1 MLEPSNP
8 MATTSSSPSSSS
20 SSTPH
25 SSPSPSLSPSATPPR
40 QHILLEPPSS
50 KKKKN
55 RTNVF
60 RVIRTVFRSFP
71 IFTTP
76 SVVACKIPVIHPG
89 LGLPDPHHNTSRITG
104 TLFGYRKGRVSLSI
118 QENPKCLPSLVVELA
133 MQTTTL
139 QKELSLGMV
148 RIALET
154 EKQPRSDNNNNKTEK
169 NTDILEEPLWT
180 MYCKG
185 EKTGYGVRREASEE
199 DLNVMELLRP
209 VSMGAGVL
217 PGNSEL
223 EGSDGEMAYM
233 RAYFERVIGSK
244 DSETFY
250 MLSPEGNN
258 GPELS
263 FFFVRV

>member
-1 MLEPSNP
+1 
-8 MATTSSSPSSSS
+8 MATTSSPSSSS
-20 SSTPH
+20 NNIPP
-25 SSPSPSLSPSATPPR
+25 SSPTTMTTPPR
-40 QHILLEPPSS
+40 QHIHLEPPSS

-55 RTNVF
+55 RSNVF
-60 RVIRTVFRSFP
+60 RVLRTVFRSFP

-76 SVVACKIPVIHPG
+76 AVACKIPVIHPG

-118 QENPKCLPSLVVELA
+118 QETPKSLPSLVVELA

-139 QKELSLGMV
+139 QKELSSGMV

-154 EKQPRSDNNNNKTEK
+154 EKQPRVDNNNNNNNKTEK
-169 NTDILEEPLWT
+169 KTDILDEPLWT

-185 EKTGYGVRREASEE
+185 EKTGYGVRREANEE

-223 EGSDGEMAYM
+223 EGPDGEMAYM

>member
-1 MLEPSNP
+1 MKESPKP
-8 MATTSSSPSSSS
+8 MATSSSSSSSFSSIPPSSPSSSPA
-20 SSTPH
+20 TTT
-25 SSPSPSLSPSATPPR
+25 TPPR
-40 QHILLEPPSS
+40 QNNLLEPPSS

-55 RTNVF
+55 KSNVF
-60 RVIRTVFRSFP
+60 RVLRTVFRSFP
-71 IFTTP
+71 IFTT
-76 SVVACKIPVIHPG
+76 SSIACKIPVINPG
-89 LGLPDPHHNTSRITG
+89 LGVADPHHNTSRVTG

-118 QENPKCLPSLVVELA
+118 QETPKCLPSLVVELA
-133 MQTTTL
+133 MQTITF
-139 QKELSLGMV
+139 QKELSMGMV

-154 EKQPRSDNNNNKTEK
+154 EKQPNNNNNKTEK
-169 NTDILEEPLWT
+169 NTNILDEPLWT

-185 EKTGYGVRREASEE
+185 DKTGYGVRREANDE
-199 DLNVMELLRP
+199 DLSVMELLRP

-217 PGNSEL
+217 PGNSES
-223 EGSDGEMAYM
+223 EGPDGEMAYM
-233 RAYFERVIGSK
+233 RAYFERVVGSK

>member
-1 MLEPSNP
+1 MVESSNP
-8 MATTSSSPSSSS
+8 MTTSSSS
-20 SSTPH
+20 SSSSSSIPP
-25 SSPSPSLSPSATPPR
+25 SSPATTITRPR
-40 QHILLEPPSS
+40 QNILLEPPPC

-55 RTNVF
+55 KTSVF
-60 RVIRTVFRSFP
+60 RVLRTVFRSFP

-76 SVVACKIPVIHPG
+76 AVACKIPVIHPG
-89 LGLPDPHHNTSRITG
+89 LGLPDPHHNTTRITG
-104 TLFGYRKGRVSLSI
+104 TLFGYRKGRVSFSI
-118 QENPKCLPSLVVELA
+118 QENPKCLPTLVVELA

-139 QKELSLGMV
+139 QKELSTGMV

-154 EKQPRSDNNNNKTEK
+154 EKQARGDNHNNKTEK
-169 NTDILEEPLWT
+169 NTTDILEEPLWT

-185 EKTGYGVRREASEE
+185 EKTGYGVRREANEE

-223 EGSDGEMAYM
+223 EGPDGEMAYM

>member
-1 MLEPSNP
+1 MVKSSNP
-8 MATTSSSPSSSS
+8 MATTSSSSSSS
-20 SSTPH
+20 SS
-25 SSPSPSLSPSATPPR
+25 SSIPPSPATPTTPSR
-40 QHILLEPPSS
+40 PHILLEPPSS
-50 KKKKN
+50 KKKKTK
-55 RTNVF
+55 TNVF
-60 RVIRTVFRSFP
+60 RVLRTVFRSFP

-76 SVVACKIPVIHPG
+76 SVACKIPVMHPG

-104 TLFGYRKGRVSLSI
+104 TLFGYRKGRVSFSI
-118 QENPKCLPSLVVELA
+118 QESPKCLPSLVVELA

-139 QKELSLGMV
+139 QKELSTGMV

-154 EKQPRSDNNNNKTEK
+154 EKQPRSDNNNKTEK
-169 NTDILEEPLWT
+169 KTDILEEPLWT

-185 EKTGYGVRREASEE
+185 EKTGYGVKREANED

-223 EGSDGEMAYM
+223 EGPDGEMAYM

>member
-1 MLEPSNP
+1 MGESSNP
-8 MATTSSSPSSSS
+8 MATSSSSPSSSI
-20 SSTPH
+20 P
-25 SSPSPSLSPSATPPR
+25 PSPTTTTTPPR
-40 QHILLEPPSS
+40 QHLLLQPPSS

-60 RVIRTVFRSFP
+60 RVLRTVFRSFP
-71 IFTTP
+71 IFTAP
-76 SVVACKIPVIHPG
+76 SVACKIPVIHPG

-139 QKELSLGMV
+139 QKELSTGMV

-154 EKQPRSDNNNNKTEK
+154 EKQPRADNNNSKTEK
-169 NTDILEEPLWT
+169 KTDILEEPLWT

-185 EKTGYGVRREASEE
+185 EKTGYGVKREATEE

-217 PGNSEL
+217 PGNSES
-223 EGSDGEMAYM
+223 EGPDGEMAYM

>member
-1 MLEPSNP
+1 MVAESSNP
-8 MATTSSSPSSSS
+8 MASSSS
-20 SSTPH
+20 SS
-25 SSPSPSLSPSATPPR
+25 SSNPPLSPSSPATTTTPPR
-40 QHILLEPPSS
+40 QHVLLEPPPS

-55 RTNVF
+55 RSNVF
-60 RVIRTVFRSFP
+60 RVLRTVFRSFP

-76 SVVACKIPVIHPG
+76 AVACKIPVIHPG

-133 MQTTTL
+133 MQTTML
-139 QKELSLGMV
+139 QKELSTGMV

-154 EKQPRSDNNNNKTEK
+154 EKQPRADNIHNHNNKVEK
-169 NTDILEEPLWT
+169 KTDILEEPLWT

-185 EKTGYGVRREASEE
+185 EKTGYGVKREANEE

-223 EGSDGEMAYM
+223 EGPDGEMAYM

>member
-1 MLEPSNP
+1 
-8 MATTSSSPSSSS
+8 MATSSSS
-20 SSTPH
+20 SSLNP
-25 SSPSPSLSPSATPPR
+25 PLSPSSPATTTTPPR
-40 QHILLEPPSS
+40 QHALLEPPPS

-55 RTNVF
+55 RSNVF
-60 RVIRTVFRSFP
+60 RVLRTVFRSFP

-76 SVVACKIPVIHPG
+76 AVACKIPVMNPG

-133 MQTTTL
+133 MQTTML
-139 QKELSLGMV
+139 QKELITGMV

-154 EKQPRSDNNNNKTEK
+154 EKQPRADINNHNHNNKVEK
-169 NTDILEEPLWT
+169 KTDIDILEEPLWT

-185 EKTGYGVRREASEE
+185 EKTGYGVKREANEE

-223 EGSDGEMAYM
+223 EGPDGEMAYM